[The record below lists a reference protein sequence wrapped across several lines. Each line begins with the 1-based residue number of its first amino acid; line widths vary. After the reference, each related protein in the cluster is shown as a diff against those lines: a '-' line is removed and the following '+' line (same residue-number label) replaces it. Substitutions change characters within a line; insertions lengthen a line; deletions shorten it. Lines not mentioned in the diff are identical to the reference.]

1 MKDKGKLKPLTFLY
15 GFGAAVVLVGAMFKF
30 LGWNYAN
37 QMFVVGLSIEALV
50 FLVSAFER
58 TTEDKE
64 YEWDN
69 VFPQLNGGKG
79 EGADT
84 PGYSKAMEDFGKTL
98 GALNKE
104 MSDMG
109 AALKEMRSG
118 MEKVGSLSSQVDD
131 LSKEVSSYNSHLKQM
146 NAKFQEFSKK

>member
-69 VFPQLNGGKG
+69 VFPQLNGEGD
-79 EGADT
+79 GADT
-84 PGYSKAMEDFGKTL
+84 PGYSKAMDDFGKTL
-98 GALNKE
+98 SALNKE
-104 MSDMG
+104 MADMG
-109 AALKEMRSG
+109 SALKEMRSV
-118 MEKVGSLSSQVDD
+118 MEKVGNLSGEVDA
-131 LSKEVSSYNSHLKQM
+131 LSKEVSSYNGHLKQM

>member
-37 QMFVVGLSIEALV
+37 QMFVVGLSIEAFV

-58 TTEDKE
+58 TVEDKE
-64 YEWDN
+64 YNWDN
-69 VFPQLNGGKG
+69 VFPQLNGGEG
-79 EGADT
+79 ESADT
-84 PGYSKAMEDFGKTL
+84 KGYAQAMDDFGKTL
-98 GALNKE
+98 SALNKE

-118 MEKVGSLSSQVDD
+118 MEKVGNLSSQVDD
-131 LSKEVSSYNSHLKQM
+131 LSKEVSSYNGHLKQM

>member
-37 QMFVVGLSIEALV
+37 QMFVVGLSIEDLV

-69 VFPQLNGGKG
+69 VFPQLNGEGD
-79 EGADT
+79 GADT
-84 PGYSKAMEDFGKTL
+84 PGYSKAMDDFGKTL
-98 GALNKE
+98 SALNKE
-104 MSDMG
+104 MADMG
-109 AALKEMRSG
+109 SVLKEMR
-118 MEKVGSLSSQVDD
+118 
-131 LSKEVSSYNSHLKQM
+131 
-146 NAKFQEFSKK
+146 